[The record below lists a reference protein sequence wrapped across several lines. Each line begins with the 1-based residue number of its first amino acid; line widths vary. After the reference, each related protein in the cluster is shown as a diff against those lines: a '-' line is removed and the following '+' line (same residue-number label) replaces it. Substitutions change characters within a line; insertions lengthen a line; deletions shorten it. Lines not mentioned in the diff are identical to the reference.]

1 MLRSGPTI
9 LKGSGVK
16 DSTIPVPVTS
26 ACDNLISRGEEL
38 SETHERR
45 SAKVILW
52 SGRVIGLIASIGW
65 LLIMTASATHDITT
79 DNSLELASSDVV
91 QGALVAVIAAIALAG
106 CIFSWWRLR
115 ASALLLV
122 IASAGMG
129 IHIAFNAGRNH
140 FFAWSVSGLPFL
152 IAGVLFL
159 GSWWVSRRA

>member
-1 MLRSGPTI
+1 
-9 LKGSGVK
+9 
-16 DSTIPVPVTS
+16 
-26 ACDNLISRGEEL
+26 L
-38 SETHERR
+38 SEINEKR
-45 SAKVILW
+45 SAKVMRW
-52 SGRVIGLIASIGW
+52 TGRVIGLIASIGW

-79 DNSLELASSDVV
+79 DNGLELSGSDVV
-91 QGALVAVIAAIALAG
+91 QGALIAVIAIIALAG
-106 CIFSWWRLR
+106 CIFSFWRLR
-115 ASALLLV
+115 FSVLFLV